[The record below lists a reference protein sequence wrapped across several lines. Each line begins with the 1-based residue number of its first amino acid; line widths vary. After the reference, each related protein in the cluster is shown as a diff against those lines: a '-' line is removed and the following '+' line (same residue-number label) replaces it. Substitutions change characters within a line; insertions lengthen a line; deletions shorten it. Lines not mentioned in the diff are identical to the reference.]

1 LSNRPWTVAVGMRA
15 IGGISHTCY
24 VACCTGMYLMYGHV
38 RRMVYLWNANPLVC
52 WQGVRDALHKR
63 RDTSATVEPL

>member
-1 LSNRPWTVAVGMRA
+1 M
-15 IGGISHTCY
+15 Y
-24 VACCTGMYLMYGHV
+24 VIYGHV